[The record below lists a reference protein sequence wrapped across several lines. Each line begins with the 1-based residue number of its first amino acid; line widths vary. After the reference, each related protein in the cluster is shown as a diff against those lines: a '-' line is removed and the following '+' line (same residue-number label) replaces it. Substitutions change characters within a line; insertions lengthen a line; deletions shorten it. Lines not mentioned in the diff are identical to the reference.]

1 MAEVEVGGV
10 KFTGGKMFAVI
21 TALSTLGG
29 VAWGGFEFYN
39 DYRNMKEQ
47 IQEYVAPDLSGLQEQ
62 LSVLNSELERVEQ
75 TNATKLIAIDDSVLN
90 ALDYTRDIRNQLKA
104 DIQSLEAATDS
115 TEVRVKKTEDNIE
128 NQLEASESRLKATQQ
143 EINNTLEIIRTQMDV
158 IRVETSATLREI
170 ENTVRES
177 EKDVRDNMRETEERI
192 DKEMSK
198 LDNKVNERIDEALDN
213 PLNDM
218 NK

>member
-47 IQEYVAPDLSGLQEQ
+47 IQEYVAPDLSGMQEEI
-62 LSVLNSELERVEQ
+62 SVLTERLVSAES
-75 TNATKLIAIDDSVLN
+75 NIDTKLKAVDESVIA
-90 ALDYTRDIRNQLKA
+90 ALDYTRDIKIDLKA
-104 DIQSLEAATDS
+104 DVQTI
-115 TEVRVKKTEDNIE
+115 EVQVD
-128 NQLEASESRLKATQQ
+128 
-143 EINNTLEIIRTQMDV
+143 
-158 IRVETSATLREI
+158 RVEKIVKDTQDSIDKTLREVEI
-170 ENTVRES
+170 VSRES
-177 EKDVRDNMRETEERI
+177 EKDVRDRMRETEERI
-192 DKEMSK
+192 DVEMRK
-198 LDNKVNERIDEALDN
+198 LETDLGQMVEEALDN

-218 NK
+218 K